1 MNRRI
6 ATIPFADDL
15 LAHVADLLLAELP
28 GADRGDLGDGLVLL
42 PSSRACHDLQRV
54 LLERS
59 GRDVLLLPRIHT
71 DGAWADELAAG
82 CGLGADDL
90 PDDRV
95 RALLLGRRL
104 AGANWLTGGDA
115 AAPGLAEAFVAFFD
129 EVRRHRVDGRLLSAR
144 DTEPIIELARAADAE
159 TVAAEVVRIRQV
171 WELYRRDVP
180 RDATDRLVELDTALR
195 KGEGLP
201 PLRPVLTVVA
211 GFGRVDSLRAAV
223 LAAALDHGREQRLVV
238 PDPAAPLDCRFKATW
253 GGAEA
258 AVDPLAPTRRLLAA
272 LGAETPEPPTDDPP
286 LGARLKA
293 LAAAGVKVTGTAPR
307 LVQAEDPEGEAI
319 AVAGIVAAHLQEKGA
334 PERGVTVAVNDT
346 RLAAR
351 ITARLRDAGLD
362 ADNTVGE
369 ALGALPA
376 GLLLR
381 FLLRAALTGL
391 RAEPL
396 LEVLGHPYTHLTA
409 GEVATG
415 IWALRLE
422 RMFRR
427 ETGPQSGLAGL
438 HRRARDRDAA
448 ALALFARQAPGM
460 AEFVARVAASFA
472 PLLDL
477 ADGDAR
483 PWSDFLD
490 AVRRVWVAVAP
501 ERPLGENPEWPDVS
515 ALAELLDRL
524 YTDAPR
530 LPHTDLAAFT
540 ADLGRLLAAE
550 SVVPHRPRGIPVVV
564 TGLVEA
570 RLTRSDLLV
579 VAGLNDGVF
588 PAGAATRIVLPGRV
602 RRALDLPTWRE
613 ARARDAEL
621 FLRLLHGAP
630 TVVVTWS
637 RRREQQPAL
646 PSPFVERLLLALGSA
661 EPELAE
667 TTPWL
672 ATAVPAAEIAAAQSA
687 FADETVPIPRHAEA
701 RPLVSLSWS
710 ALARWRDCP
719 YRALL
724 ERGFALRAAEDVR
737 EEFGRR
743 EYGSVV
749 HAVLC
754 EALTPGAVCHDAL
767 AAGRGVVAAE
777 ALRETAAAH
786 FLPGVAD
793 LPERRLWF
801 DAFTSLVPGIAA
813 AELDRFRTWRPA
825 ALEAGFDLPLADIH
839 AWARGHVELD
849 DLPDHA
855 AQVMLRGTI
864 DRVDRA
870 VADPRRLAV
879 LDYKTGSVPPWKSIT
894 ELEDLQLTLY
904 ALAVE
909 LGRVEDC
916 AGAAVEAAFY
926 GLKDD
931 HCGPVVPKKKDHP
944 LARTPDEP
952 GLLAEGAL
960 ALVELAVGASDPA
973 AAVDLLPRFKSG
985 ETGGTLP
992 CRWCDHRGSCR
1003 IEERDVPPRVTVG
1016 LDDVVNAREVGR

>member
-1 MNRRI
+1 MNRLI

-15 LAHVADLLLAELP
+15 LTHVADLLLAELP
-28 GADRGDLGDGLVLL
+28 GAHRGDLGDGLVLL
-42 PSSRACHDLQRV
+42 PSSRACHDLRRV

-59 GRDVLLLPRIHT
+59 GRDVLLLPRILT

-82 CGLGADDL
+82 CGLGDDDL

-104 AGANWLTGGDA
+104 AGADWLTGGEA

-129 EVRRHRVDGRLLSAR
+129 EVR
-144 DTEPIIELARAADAE
+144 LARAADAE
-159 TVAAEVVRIRQV
+159 TVAAEVERIRQV

-180 RDATDRLVELDTALR
+180 RDATDRLVELDTKLR
-195 KGEGLP
+195 AGEGLP
-201 PLRPVLTVVA
+201 PLRPALSVVA
-211 GFGRVDSLRAAV
+211 GFGRVDPLRAAV
-223 LAAALDHGREQRLVV
+223 LTAALDHGRDRRLVV
-238 PDPAAPLDCRFKATW
+238 PEAAGALDDRFCATW

-258 AVDPLAPTRRLLAA
+258 AVDPLAPTRRLLAV
-272 LGAETPEPPTDDPP
+272 LGVETSEPPTDYPP
-286 LGARLKA
+286 LGVRLED
-293 LAAAGVKVTGTAPR
+293 LAAAGVKVTGAAPR

-334 PERGVTVAVNDT
+334 PAHGVTVAVNDA

-396 LEVLGHPYTHLTA
+396 LEVLGHPYTHLTT

-448 ALALFARQAPGM
+448 ALALFKRQAPGM
-460 AEFVARVAASFA
+460 AEFVARVASSFA

-477 ADGDAR
+477 ADGAAR

-490 AVRRVWVAVAP
+490 AVRKVWVAVAP
-501 ERPLGENPEWPDVS
+501 ERLLGENPEWPDVS

-570 RLTRSDLLV
+570 RLVRSDLLV

-588 PAGAATRIVLPGRV
+588 PAGAATQVVLPGLV
-602 RRALDLPTWRE
+602 RRALELPTWRE

-637 RRREQQPAL
+637 RCREQQPAL

-661 EPELAE
+661 EPESAEPETAE
-667 TTPWL
+667 TAPWL
-672 ATAVPAAEIAAAQSA
+672 AVAVPTTEIAAAQSA
-687 FADETVPIPRHAEA
+687 FANEPVSVPRHAEA

-754 EALTPGAVCHDAL
+754 EALAPGAVCHDAL
-767 AAGRGVVAAE
+767 AAGRGAAAAE
-777 ALRETAAAH
+777 ALHETAAAH

-801 DAFTSLVPGIAA
+801 DAFTSLVPGIVVT
-813 AELDRFRTWRPA
+813 ELDRFQAWRPA
-825 ALEAGFDLPLADIH
+825 ALEAAFDLPLADIH
-839 AWARGHVELD
+839 AWARGHLELD
-849 DLPDHA
+849 DLPAHA

-870 VADPRRLAV
+870 VADPQRLAV

-909 LGRVEDC
+909 LGRVEGC
-916 AGAAVEAAFY
+916 AGAAVEAVFY
-926 GLKDD
+926 GLEDE

-952 GLLAEGAL
+952 GLLAEGAR
-960 ALVELAVGASDPA
+960 ALVDLAAGASDPA
-973 AAVDLLPRFKSG
+973 AAVDLLPLFRSG
-985 ETGGTLP
+985 QARGKLP
-992 CRWCDHRGSCR
+992 CRWCDHRGLCR
-1003 IEERDVPPRVTVG
+1003 IEERKVPPRVAVG
-1016 LDDVVNAREVGR
+1016 LDAVVNAKDVGR